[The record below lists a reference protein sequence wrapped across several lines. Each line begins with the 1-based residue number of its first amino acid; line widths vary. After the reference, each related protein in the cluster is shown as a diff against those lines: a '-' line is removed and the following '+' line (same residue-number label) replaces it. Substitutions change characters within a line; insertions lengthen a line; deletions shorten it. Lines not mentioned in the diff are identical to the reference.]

1 MAQVDTN
8 IALRQ
13 SIIDRESVKHKQQM
27 DSMIEESKE
36 QDEVREIY
44 WQLTIVYVQIDKKR
58 NLEEVDEVFDRDVSD
73 SYPSQAQQHSDH
85 YCLIGRNIQLGALR
99 LDD

>member
-44 WQLTIVYVQIDKKR
+44 
-58 NLEEVDEVFDRDVSD
+58 
-73 SYPSQAQQHSDH
+73 
-85 YCLIGRNIQLGALR
+85 
-99 LDD
+99 